1 MKHFR
6 ETGERLGDYLALK
19 NQSQRDFAERV
30 GSHQS
35 IISRIVRG
43 KIRPGIDL
51 AYAIEAETNGSVKAS
66 FWAARQGE
74 HRRKLMNGGAVS

>member
-6 ETGERLGDYLALK
+6 KSGKRLGDYLAQK
-19 NQSQRDFAERV
+19 KQSQRDFAHRV

-35 IISRIVRG
+35 IISRIVAG

-51 AYAIEAETNGSVKAS
+51 AYSIEAETNGSVKAS
-66 FWAARQGE
+66 SWAAKPIAQTDE
-74 HRRKLMNGGAVS
+74 AA